1 MKNLKYLYLVFS
13 AIIISCKGDSSGFAS
28 SVSPN
33 LGSGIGGSLARFTI
47 SKNHLYIVDSRS
59 LKVFNI
65 SDAAN
70 PIDLGK
76 TTINAFAETIFPFKD
91 NLLVGTRTGMYIF
104 NLNQPEKPTQIGVF
118 QHFASCD
125 PVVAEGNYAYVTL
138 RNGTP
143 CQRGQNQLDVLD
155 ISQLTNPRLVK
166 SVPMINPHGLGLRD
180 NILFVCE
187 GDNGLKVFDRTN
199 PVEIKQTQFLKD
211 VKSIDVIPLQNR
223 LIVTGKD
230 GIYQYDFNAKSEMN
244 LLSKMAVEL

>member
-1 MKNLKYLYLVFS
+1 MRFYTCIYLLLSALVFS
-13 AIIISCKGDSSGFAS
+13 CRGDAVSSGI
-28 SVSPN
+28 SPN
-33 LGSGIGGSLARFTI
+33 IGSGIGGSLARFTI
-47 SKNHLYIVDSRS
+47 AQNYLYTVDSRT

-70 PIDLGK
+70 PNYVGK
-76 TTINAFAETIFPFKD
+76 VAINAYAETIFPFKN

-104 NLNQPEKPTQIGVF
+104 NLSQPEKPTQEGVF

-143 CQRGQNQLDVLD
+143 CQRGQNQLDILD
-155 ISQLTNPRLVK
+155 ISQLNNPRLVK
-166 SVPMINPHGLGLRD
+166 SIQMLNPHGLGVRE
-180 NILFVCE
+180 NVLFVCE

-211 VKSIDVIPLQNR
+211 VKSVDVIPLSNR

-230 GIYQYDFNAKSEMN
+230 GIYQYQFTNSGEMT
-244 LLSKMAVEL
+244 LLSKIPTGL